1 MKGNCKSPKS
11 RVAVIVPVYN
21 DGATLGLTL
30 RAIEPD
36 IIRFGWDFIVV
47 DDVSTDDSAKIA
59 KEYRTQVIRLE
70 QNKGVAAARNAGAN
84 ATEADI
90 LVFVDADIKPQP
102 ETIFAMV
109 NVLQNRP
116 EIHAVGAYPLPGDLS
131 PQWSSHFVGLRSS
144 WGYHWNDN
152 EEERFFSSVQS
163 ECGAIR
169 KNVFEKCGGFTERH
183 SGVGM
188 EEFYLGHVMETKGF
202 KNILLRSASY
212 QHYYKSL
219 TKRCFTLIERTS
231 RWVPLFLSRK
241 KFETHG
247 AVGSQDAAFSC
258 VLTFIAL
265 TALSAGIFIRWGIT
279 IAGLTLLVQIIF
291 EWTFLNFA
299 YKVYGW
305 RMVFYSLPALQVM
318 HLFIGLG
325 FICGLKKYF
334 LGVFYSSSKKTIF

>member
-1 MKGNCKSPKS
+1 MKELRKSSEFK
-11 RVAVIVPVYN
+11 VAVIVPVYN

-30 RAIEPD
+30 RTIEPD

-59 KEYRTQVIRLE
+59 EEYRAQVIRLE
-70 QNKGVAAARNAGAN
+70 QNKGVATARNTGAN
-84 ATEADI
+84 ATDADI
-90 LVFVDADIKPQP
+90 LIFVDADIKPQP
-102 ETIFAMV
+102 ETLFAMV

-116 EIHAVGAYPLPGDLS
+116 EIHSVGAYPLPGDLS

-144 WGYHWNDN
+144 WGYHWDN
-152 EEERFFSSVQS
+152 NEDERLFSSVQS

-169 KNVFEKCGGFTERH
+169 KKVFEKCGGFTERH

-188 EEFYLGHVMETKGF
+188 EEFHMGHVMEMNGF
-202 KNILLRSASY
+202 KNILLRAASY
-212 QHYYKSL
+212 QHHYKPL
-219 TKRCFTLIERTS
+219 IKRCLTLIERTS

-265 TALSAGIFIRWGIT
+265 TALSAGVFIQWGMI
-279 IAGLTLLVQIIF
+279 IAGLTWSVQIIL
-291 EWTFLNFA
+291 EWKFLTFA

-305 RMVFYSLPALQVM
+305 RMVFYSIPALQVM
-318 HLFIGLG
+318 HLSIGLG
-325 FICGLKKYF
+325 FIRGLKIFF
-334 LGVFYSSSKKTIF
+334 LSKKTKIIN

>member
-1 MKGNCKSPKS
+1 MKGICKSSESK
-11 RVAVIVPVYN
+11 VAVIVPVYN
-21 DGATLGLTL
+21 DSTTLGLTL

-90 LVFVDADIKPQP
+90 LIFVDADVKPQP
-102 ETIFAMV
+102 ETLSAMV

-144 WGYHWNDN
+144 WGYYWNNN
-152 EEERFFSSVQS
+152 EDERLFSSVQS

-169 KNVFEKCGGFTERH
+169 KNVFEKCEGFTERH

-188 EEFYLGHVMETKGF
+188 EEFHLAHMMELNGF

-212 QHYYKSL
+212 QHHYKPL
-219 TKRCFTLIERTS
+219 IKRCLTLIERTS
-231 RWVPLFLSRK
+231 RWVPLLLSRK
-241 KFETHG
+241 KFESHG

-258 VLTFIAL
+258 VLTFVAL
-265 TALSAGIFIRWGIT
+265 TALSAGIFIRWGMT
-279 IAGLTLLVQIIF
+279 IAGLTWLVQIVL

-318 HLFIGLG
+318 HLSIGLG
-325 FICGLKKYF
+325 FICGLKKHF
-334 LGVFYSSSKKTIF
+334 LSKKLKK